1 MRPRRQKYAY
11 FFDVDGTLVHFA
23 ETPARVKLSRTLPLL
38 LERLSRS
45 SGGALALSPGRSIA
59 DIDRLFPDR
68 RLPVAGQHGLE
79 RRTAG
84 GRVIA
89 HPARARGLEIPRR
102 TLAAMVADHPKL
114 VVEDKGLSIA
124 LHYRRAPK
132 LGALACRT
140 MRVLQEPLRKAYVV
154 QRGKRVV
161 ELVPAGRNK
170 GAAIE
175 EFMREP
181 PFLGRIP
188 IFIGDDVTDEHGFAT
203 VNRLGGYTVKVG
215 KGRTVAE
222 WRLPDVEAVL
232 DWLGNGDP
240 PAHRRAR
247 KASPP
252 PAEAD
257 RDEVGGAEWRA
268 ARSSRG
274 G

>member
-1 MRPRRQKYAY
+1 MRARRQQYAY

-23 ETPARVKLSRTLPLL
+23 ETPGRVKLSRALPLL

-45 SGGALALSPGRSIA
+45 SGGALALITGRSIA

-79 RRTAG
+79 RRTAS
-84 GRVIA
+84 GRLIA
-89 HPARARGLEIPRR
+89 HPARTRGLEMARQA
-102 TLAAMVADHPKL
+102 LAVMGAEYPKL

-132 LGALACRT
+132 LAALAYRT
-140 MRVLQEPLRKAYVV
+140 MRALQEPLRKTYVI

-175 EFMREP
+175 DFMREP

-232 DWLGNGDP
+232 DWLNDGDP
-240 PAHRRAR
+240 PPHRRAR
-247 KASPP
+247 AARPASVQ
-252 PAEAD
+252 AR
-257 RDEVGGAEWRA
+257 RDEPAGVEWRA